1 MASGRSKRARTG
13 NWGATMGPKRVSV
26 IVGTVV
32 AVFGAATVVGFTFD
46 RPYWLSEATAVHE
59 AFAGEIN
66 ENTVYR
72 HEQRAFYI
80 EERIWRLELRLKE
93 LKGAAPVVDR
103 HRLRRLK
110 KQLATAENRLQK
122 VRGY

>member
-1 MASGRSKRARTG
+1 
-13 NWGATMGPKRVSV
+13 MGLKRVSV
-26 IVGTVV
+26 IVGTVA
-32 AVFGAATVVGFTFD
+32 AVFGATTVVGFTFD

-80 EERIWRLELRLKE
+80 EERIWRLEQRLKE
-93 LKGAAPVVDR
+93 LKGAAPQEDH

-110 KQLATAENRLQK
+110 NQLAKAEGRLKK

>member
-1 MASGRSKRARTG
+1 MDL
-13 NWGATMGPKRVSV
+13 KRVSV

-32 AVFGAATVVGFTFD
+32 AVFGSATIVGFTLD
-46 RPYWLSEATAVHE
+46 RPYWLSEATTVHE
-59 AFAGEIN
+59 ALAGEIN

-80 EERIWRLELRLKE
+80 EERIWRLEQRLKE
-93 LKGAAPVVDR
+93 LKGAAPQEDH

-110 KQLATAENRLQK
+110 NQLAKAEGRLKK